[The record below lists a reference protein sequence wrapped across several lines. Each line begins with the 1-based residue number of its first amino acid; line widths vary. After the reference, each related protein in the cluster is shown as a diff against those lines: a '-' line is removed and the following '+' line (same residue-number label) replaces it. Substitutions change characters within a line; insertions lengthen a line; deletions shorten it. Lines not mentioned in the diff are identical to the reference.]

1 MDPVVEY
8 LHDWMDD
15 LAVKALTLRQ
25 EAERWH
31 RKALAVPSTSINRP
45 KFADAEQ
52 HARSTAERMDAKMLK
67 VADAVLLLERAAVK

>member
-31 RKALAVPSTSINRP
+31 RKALAVHPRSIDRP
-45 KFADAEQ
+45 RFADAEQ
-52 HARSTAERMDAKMLK
+52 HARSTAERVDAKMLK
-67 VADAVLLLERAAVK
+67 VADAVLLLEKAAVK